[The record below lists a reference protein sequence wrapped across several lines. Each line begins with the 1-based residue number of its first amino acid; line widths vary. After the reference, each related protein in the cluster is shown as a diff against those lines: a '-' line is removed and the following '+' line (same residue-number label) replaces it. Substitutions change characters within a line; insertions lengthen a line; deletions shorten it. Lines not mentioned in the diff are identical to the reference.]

1 MKYGNIRIISDG
13 EVFDSKLERR
23 RYEVL
28 KLLERAGYITALKH
42 HERFILIEK
51 SKYGREIYYEAD
63 FTYYEKGALI
73 VEDCKCEATKTPLYK
88 LKKRL
93 LAEKYGYLIKE
104 ITCDDF

>member
-13 EVFDSKLERR
+13 EVFDSKLEQR
-23 RYEVL
+23 RYDML

-42 HERFILIEK
+42 HEKFTLVEK

-63 FTYYEKGALI
+63 FTYYEKGAFI
-73 VEDCKCEATKTPLYK
+73 IEDCKCEATKTPLYK

-104 ITCDDF
+104 ITCEDF